1 MFANASGVQIDIP
14 YMPPDPAEF
23 SPSRP
28 ALWVNSF
35 WFLSLAL
42 SLSCILLASSL
53 QRWALRY
60 GSTALGSADERDDV
74 RLTWLSRV
82 LPMALRISISFFYA
96 GLGVLLFDSL
106 RIYLGILL
114 ALLLSATSIVGP
126 IMLLLQTT

>member
-28 ALWVNSF
+28 AVWVNSF

-60 GSTALGSADERDDV
+60 GCTALDRADQRDEMRV
-74 RLTWLSRV
+74 TWLSRV
-82 LPMALRISISFFYA
+82 LPVALRISISFFYA

-106 RIYLGILL
+106 RVYLGILL
-114 ALLLSATSIVGP
+114 ALSLSTTSIAGP
-126 IMLLLQTT
+126 VILLLQTT

>member
-28 ALWVNSF
+28 AVCVNSF

-53 QRWALRY
+53 QRWARRY
-60 GSTALGSADERDDV
+60 GYTALDSADEDEEI
-74 RLTWLSRV
+74 RLTWLSRL
-82 LPMALRISISFFYA
+82 LPATLRISISFFYA

-106 RIYLGILL
+106 RVYLGILL
-114 ALLLSATSIVGP
+114 ALFLSTTSIVGP
-126 IMLLLQTT
+126 VILLLQTT